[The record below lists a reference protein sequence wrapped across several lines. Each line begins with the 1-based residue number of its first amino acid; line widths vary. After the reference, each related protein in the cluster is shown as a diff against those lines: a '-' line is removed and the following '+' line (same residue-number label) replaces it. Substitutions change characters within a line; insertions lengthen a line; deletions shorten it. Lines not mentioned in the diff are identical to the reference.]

1 MTWTSLTRSQLPAH
15 ALAGGI
21 FALMKNGL
29 GRLTGGPGAPDH
41 TTGINVVPTVKAR
54 LSIKPLT
61 CVGTA
66 GFEPATP

>member
-1 MTWTSLTRSQLPAH
+1 L
-15 ALAGGI
+15 
-21 FALMKNGL
+21 KNGL